1 MAATP
6 AFAQTEVEKALAAR
20 FAQVHALLAG
30 PGPENR
36 ISPDELQTFLARE
49 VVRRT
54 LLSPAVVTKE
64 WVAAQVTNLMNQSD
78 TDRDGGVDAA
88 ELPELEGAKLR
99 LLPNLQAAAQAERDS
114 APTVDFK
121 TLLPKAA
128 AVPPA
133 PTPVGERL
141 ATWLQIRQAFLD
153 EKLVEKPAT
162 LSFSTADLSDETVDA
177 GARRNQWS
185 IAAAVILKPSKWVKT
200 TTRWELYPILA
211 YEAALSSGLKKDTDS
226 ITHRV
231 GVAGSWLNRT
241 ATVAH
246 GFSATVDYNTDRSYA
261 STVVGGT
268 LQYTPAVP
276 SASIGRFVDLA
287 PKVAFTWRPYLGFT
301 FGDVRN
307 EADRTDLRDRVDFSD
322 LYGKV
327 GSKLVFATRAAVIT
341 EMSMFRQLRGARKT
355 YGLLESSFKLY
366 IPPENSKTPVSLQL
380 SGAIG
385 HKSPVFKKQ
394 QSAKVAIA
402 FKF

>member
-211 YEAALSSGLKKDTDS
+211 YEAALPP
-226 ITHRV
+226 R
-231 GVAGSWLNRT
+231 GSRRRRESR
-241 ATVAH
+241 AP
-246 GFSATVDYNTDRSYA
+246 GR
-261 STVVGGT
+261 GPCR
-268 LQYTPAVP
+268 TPA
-276 SASIGRFVDLA
+276 R
-287 PKVAFTWRPYLGFT
+287 
-301 FGDVRN
+301 
-307 EADRTDLRDRVDFSD
+307 
-322 LYGKV
+322 
-327 GSKLVFATRAAVIT
+327 RAAI
-341 EMSMFRQLRGARKT
+341 RRGPARR
-355 YGLLESSFKLY
+355 SR
-366 IPPENSKTPVSLQL
+366 PPRRCRRRSARPRRARPRPRAA
-380 SGAIG
+380 GA
-385 HKSPVFKKQ
+385 
-394 QSAKVAIA
+394 
-402 FKF
+402 

>member
-1 MAATP
+1 
-6 AFAQTEVEKALAAR
+6 
-20 FAQVHALLAG
+20 
-30 PGPENR
+30 
-36 ISPDELQTFLARE
+36 
-49 VVRRT
+49 
-54 LLSPAVVTKE
+54 
-64 WVAAQVTNLMNQSD
+64 MNQSD

-276 SASIGRFVDLA
+276 SGEYRQVCRSRSEGRLHMAALSWLHFRRCAERGRPNRPQGQSRLLGSLWKGRLQAGVRDACGGHHRDVNVPTTAWSEEDIRFAGVVVLA
-287 PKVAFTWRPYLGFT
+287 NEGLSVRKIAATLGLSRLSVQKYL
-301 FGDVRN
+301 D
-307 EADRTDLRDRVDFSD
+307 DPSP
-322 LYGKV
+322 
-327 GSKLVFATRAAVIT
+327 
-341 EMSMFRQLRGARKT
+341 QLRVCQRAWVDC
-355 YGLLESSFKLY
+355 L
-366 IPPENSKTPVSLQL
+366 
-380 SGAIG
+380 
-385 HKSPVFKKQ
+385 
-394 QSAKVAIA
+394 
-402 FKF
+402 